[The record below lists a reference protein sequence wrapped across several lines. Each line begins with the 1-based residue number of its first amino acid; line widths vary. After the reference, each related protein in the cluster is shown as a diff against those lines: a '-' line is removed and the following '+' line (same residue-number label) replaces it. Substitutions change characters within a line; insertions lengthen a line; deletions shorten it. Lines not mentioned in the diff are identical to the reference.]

1 MLHQYLCIII
11 ERTGNL
17 SQLSLPLSLSL
28 SLSLSPSL
36 AGHLYIVMEL
46 VEGAPLIEHINSL
59 QEKGQR
65 FTEARIWSIFTQLVL
80 ALRYMHKEKHI
91 VHRDLSPSNLMLGEG
106 DHLTITDFGLAKQKQ
121 REFSVMMS
129 VVGTMPYWW

>member
-1 MLHQYLCIII
+1 
-11 ERTGNL
+11 
-17 SQLSLPLSLSL
+17 
-28 SLSLSPSL
+28 
-36 AGHLYIVMEL
+36 MEL

-65 FTEARIWSIFTQLVL
+65 FTEARLWCIFTQLVL
-80 ALRYMHKEKHI
+80 ALRYIHKDKHI
-91 VHRDLSPSNLMLGEG
+91 VHRDLSPANLMLGEA

-121 REFSVMMS
+121 REFSVMQS

>member
-1 MLHQYLCIII
+1 MSTCSWLCD
-11 ERTGNL
+11 
-17 SQLSLPLSLSL
+17 LSLPPP
-28 SLSLSPSL
+28 SPPLPSG
-36 AGHLYIVMEL
+36 GHLYIVMEL

-65 FTEARIWSIFTQLVL
+65 FTEARLWAIFTQLVL
-80 ALRYMHKEKHI
+80 ALRYIHKEKHI

-121 REFSVMMS
+121 REFSVMQS

>member
-1 MLHQYLCIII
+1 
-11 ERTGNL
+11 
-17 SQLSLPLSLSL
+17 
-28 SLSLSPSL
+28 
-36 AGHLYIVMEL
+36 MEL

-65 FTEARIWSIFTQLVL
+65 FTEVRLWSIFTQLVL
-80 ALRYMHKEKHI
+80 ALRYIHKEKHI

-121 REFSVMMS
+121 REFSVMQS